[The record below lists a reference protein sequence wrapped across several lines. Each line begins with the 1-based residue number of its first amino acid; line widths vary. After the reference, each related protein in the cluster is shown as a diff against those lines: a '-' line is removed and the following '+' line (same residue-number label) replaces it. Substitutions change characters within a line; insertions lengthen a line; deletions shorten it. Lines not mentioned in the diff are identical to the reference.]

1 MQDQLDCI
9 SREQSQET
17 LIIYFQLN
25 LEWVK
30 SLIKMLMPLR
40 IGLKRV
46 NFWIREVQIHTF
58 L

>member
-17 LIIYFQLN
+17 LIYFQLN

>member
-17 LIIYFQLN
+17 LIYFQLN

-30 SLIKMLMPLR
+30 SLIKMLMPLC

-46 NFWIREVQIHTF
+46 NFCIREVQIHTF